1 MIGIVFDRIRKTGC
15 NTEGLNYI
23 LILMNNIKGENGE
36 VCKKCGLTEVNYVD
50 VETYLKTYLKIQCQK
65 SQGRM
70 TKDFSCKQN
79 QKLEMIIIFLN
90 LSSVYFSFFLKK
102 LKKSTTSNLS
112 VLMNTVPLK
121 DGTTYSICTCTC
133 THEQE

>member
-90 LSSVYFSFFLKK
+90 LSSVYFSSFLKK

-112 VLMNTVPLK
+112 VLMNTVP
-121 DGTTYSICTCTC
+121 
-133 THEQE
+133 